1 MRITNLFWTVVL
13 LAPLS
18 VFAQQQKENL
28 FTIDAQIRTR
38 GEYRNGVLN
47 PRPEGEEPTFFVN
60 ERARLS
66 LGYQRDRL
74 QMRLSAQHVGVW
86 GQDPQ
91 IDKNGRF
98 ILHEAWAR
106 LDFSKGLFAQL
117 GRQPLSY
124 DDERLLGGLDWN
136 VAGRFHDALKLGY
149 ESKLHKLHLI
159 LAFNQN
165 DENRSYGGTYYA
177 SGAQPYKRC
186 KRFGITVIGLKI
198 SLFRCFL

>member
-1 MRITNLFWTVVL
+1 MTVVL

-18 VFAQQQKENL
+18 VFAQQHKENL

-159 LAFNQN
+159 LASIRMMKTVHTEALIMLPERNLI
-165 DENRSYGGTYYA
+165 
-177 SGAQPYKRC
+177 KRC